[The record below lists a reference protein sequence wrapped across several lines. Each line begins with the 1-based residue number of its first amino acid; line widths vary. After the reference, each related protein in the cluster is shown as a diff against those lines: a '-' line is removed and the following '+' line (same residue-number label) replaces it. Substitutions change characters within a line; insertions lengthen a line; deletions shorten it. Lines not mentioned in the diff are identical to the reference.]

1 MIGNLLNRRRRR
13 ETAVMTAAGRRGK
26 DEGGSMR
33 MDDGE
38 AEVMVAD
45 GVVAPRNPWAGWGR
59 SGDRREDIEK
69 MLPHAEDCMAAYPE
83 RLDFAE
89 QLARHQYALG
99 LHDEAAVTLGS
110 CLRSFRTDEAP
121 TLLMANIEMA
131 RGRVDVAVLY
141 FEAALVLHPGSL
153 AALAGLAEASEKGHR
168 WDEARDAAGR
178 LLELDPDNSVAR
190 VVLGRCLLRSGQPE
204 ACLEILRTPH
214 AVLNSRSQGL
224 HAMALGRLGRWDEAD
239 GVLREWLARF
249 PEDFF
254 VLRVM
259 SRVCG
264 RRGAVEAARRAA
276 HLSRRYRADAGQK
289 QADRT
294 LRLRAEAAERMVV
307 RRATGSVLALGPVQQ
322 LTVVSGLPGAG
333 AGLMMEILAAGG
345 LPILAAERRQL
356 PHQHPDWQWEWD
368 AMHSMCS
375 DPRVLDSVGG
385 RVIMIPSG
393 LVPQLDP
400 KHEYRIVWMKR
411 PVEEVIDEQFP
422 MSAGGLEMPAE
433 ERAQL
438 VSSLRRHVEQMGR
451 VLRDRPQVEL
461 LEVDHQMLLREPEV
475 QLGRLKTFFGDE
487 LTGSLEQVKEVVER
501 ARLAAEGV

>member
-1 MIGNLLNRRRRR
+1 
-13 ETAVMTAAGRRGK
+13 
-26 DEGGSMR
+26 
-33 MDDGE
+33 
-38 AEVMVAD
+38 
-45 GVVAPRNPWAGWGR
+45 
-59 SGDRREDIEK
+59 
-69 MLPHAEDCMAAYPE
+69 
-83 RLDFAE
+83 
-89 QLARHQYALG
+89 
-99 LHDEAAVTLGS
+99 
-110 CLRSFRTDEAP
+110 
-121 TLLMANIEMA
+121 
-131 RGRVDVAVLY
+131 
-141 FEAALVLHPGSL
+141 
-153 AALAGLAEASEKGHR
+153 
-168 WDEARDAAGR
+168 
-178 LLELDPDNSVAR
+178 
-190 VVLGRCLLRSGQPE
+190 
-204 ACLEILRTPH
+204 
-214 AVLNSRSQGL
+214 
-224 HAMALGRLGRWDEAD
+224 
-239 GVLREWLARF
+239 
-249 PEDFF
+249 
-254 VLRVM
+254 
-259 SRVCG
+259 
-264 RRGAVEAARRAA
+264 
-276 HLSRRYRADAGQK
+276 
-289 QADRT
+289 
-294 LRLRAEAAERMVV
+294 MVV